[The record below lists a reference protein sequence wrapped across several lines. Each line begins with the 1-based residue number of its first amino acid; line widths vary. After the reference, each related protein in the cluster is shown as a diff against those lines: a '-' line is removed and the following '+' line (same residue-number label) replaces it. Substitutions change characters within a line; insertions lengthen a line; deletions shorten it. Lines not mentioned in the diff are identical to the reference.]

1 MSKTAVVTAR
11 IDPAL
16 AERLDQLARDL
27 DRSRGS
33 LVSRAIASFVE
44 EEAALVA
51 AIREAE
57 ADIDAGNFFTQEEME
72 VMFNVDRSQ
81 RDAT

>member
-1 MSKTAVVTAR
+1 MSKTAIVTAR
-11 IDPAL
+11 IDAGL
-16 AERLDQLARDL
+16 AERLDQLAQDL

-33 LVSRAIASFVE
+33 LAARAIAQFVE

-57 ADIDAGNFFTQEEME
+57 DDVAAGHVHTQDE
-72 VMFNVDRSQ
+72 VEAMFGVDRSR
-81 RDAT
+81 RDAA

>member
-11 IDPAL
+11 IDAEL
-16 AERLDQLARDL
+16 AERLDQLAQDL

-33 LVSRAIASFVE
+33 LAARAIAQFVE

-57 ADIDAGNFFTQEEME
+57 ADIAAGNVHTQDE
-72 VMFNVDRSQ
+72 VEAMFGVDRSR
-81 RDAT
+81 RDAA

>member
-1 MSKTAVVTAR
+1 MSKTAVITAR
-11 IDPAL
+11 IEPDL

-33 LVSRAIASFVE
+33 LAARAIAQFVE
-44 EEAALVA
+44 EEAAIVA

-57 ADIDAGNFFTQEEME
+57 ADIAAGNVFTQDE
-72 VMFNVDRSQ
+72 VEAMFGVDRSR
-81 RDAT
+81 RDAA